1 MTAITRDG
9 ATEAAKHIIHHHAV
23 LGRELEQRTGAV
35 CDAAGSGMPVDRPL
49 ADLRAYLDAEI
60 LPHAVAEERTL
71 YQAAASQARGS
82 ELVRALIAE
91 HRDLAGLVAQLKAP
105 ADGAGAASAAES
117 IATLFAAHAAKENDL
132 LLPALISSG
141 ADLAALLADMQAA
154 LASGP
159 APSTGPG
166 A

>member
-9 ATEAAKHIIHHHAV
+9 ATEAATKIIHHHAV
-23 LGRELEQRTGAV
+23 LRRGLEQRAGAV
-35 CDAAGSGMPVDRPL
+35 CDAAGSGTPFDQPL

-60 LPHAVAEERTL
+60 LPHAGAEERTL

-82 ELVRALIAE
+82 ELVSTLIAE
-91 HRDLAGLVAQLKAP
+91 HRDLEGLVARLQAP
-105 ADGAGAASAAES
+105 ADGTDAASTAES
-117 IATLFAAHAAKENDL
+117 IANLFAAHAAKENDL
-132 LLPALISSG
+132 LLPALVGSR

-159 APSTGPG
+159 AAAGEGS
-166 A
+166 